1 LITLAC
7 PVCRATLQVIGDSG
21 RCAACGYNSTKRNG
35 VWQLLRPERVDP
47 TDSFLAD
54 YTKIRLAEG
63 RGSADAA
70 FYRNLPD
77 CPDDHPMA
85 WQWGI
90 RRRTFSCFR
99 DRVLPSMG
107 AGLRILDLGA
117 GTGWLSNRLAQLG
130 HQPCAVD
137 LSCNDQDGLEA
148 ARHFGSAWPRVRAE
162 FDHLPFSDAS
172 VDAVVFNAS
181 LHYSADYVTTLQEA
195 LRVLTPEGSLV
206 VLETPVYKLASSG
219 RRMVEERHAAFL
231 KRYGT
236 RSDSMPSIEF
246 LTWSRIEELGAQLCL
261 EWKIVR
267 PWYGIQWALRPWIAR
282 LKKKREPSRFPI
294 LIARR
299 SGARSQGRARQAK

>member
-1 LITLAC
+1 LIALAC
-7 PVCRATLQVIGDSG
+7 PVCRGALEMADDTAHC
-21 RCAACGYNSTKRNG
+21 RACRQTYTKQNS
-35 VWQLLRPERVDP
+35 VWHMLRPERVAP
-47 TDSFLAD
+47 VENFLTD

-107 AGLRILDLGA
+107 ARSRILDLGA

-130 HQPCAVD
+130 HAPCAVD

-162 FDHLPFSDAS
+162 FDHLPFLDAS
-172 VDAVVFNAS
+172 FDAVVFNAS
-181 LHYSADYVTTLQEA
+181 LHYSADYATTLREA
-195 LRVLTPEGSLV
+195 LRVLAPEGSLV

-219 RRMVEERHAAFL
+219 HRMVEERHAAFL

-236 RSDSMPSIEF
+236 RSDSVPSIEF
-246 LTWSRIEELGAQLCL
+246 LTWPGVADIGRQLDVK
-261 EWKIVR
+261 WKIVR

-282 LKKKREPSRFPI
+282 VKMKREPSQFPI
-294 LIARR
+294 LIGRR
-299 SGARSQGRARQAK
+299 HL

>member
-1 LITLAC
+1 LIALAC
-7 PVCRATLQVIGDSG
+7 PLCRGALETTEETAHCRACRHTFRKQ
-21 RCAACGYNSTKRNG
+21 NG
-35 VWQLLRPERVDP
+35 VWQLLRPERIAPVE
-47 TDSFLAD
+47 SFLTD

-85 WQWGI
+85 WQWSI

-99 DRVLPSMG
+99 NRVLPSMG
-107 AGLRILDLGA
+107 ARLRILDLGA

-130 HQPCAVD
+130 HEPCAVD

-148 ARHFGSAWPRVRAE
+148 ARHFGSAWPCVRAE
-162 FDHLPFSDAS
+162 FDRLPFLDAS

-181 LHYSADYVTTLQEA
+181 LHYSADYLTTLREA
-195 LRVLTPEGSLV
+195 LRVLAPAGFLV
-206 VLETPVYKLASSG
+206 VLETPVYKLEASG
-219 RRMVEERHAAFL
+219 RRMVEERHAVFH

-246 LTWSRIEELGAQLCL
+246 LTWPRVAEIGRQLHL
-261 EWKIVR
+261 QWKVVR

-282 LKKKREPSRFPI
+282 VKMKREPSQFPI

-299 SGARSQGRARQAK
+299 HRRDAISG

>member
-1 LITLAC
+1 M
-7 PVCRATLQVIGDSG
+7 
-21 RCAACGYNSTKRNG
+21 
-35 VWQLLRPERVDP
+35 LRPERVAP
-47 TDSFLAD
+47 IENFLAD

-77 CPDDHPMA
+77 CPGDHPMA
-85 WQWGI
+85 WQWSI

-107 AGLRILDLGA
+107 ARLRILDLGA
-117 GTGWLSNRLAQLG
+117 GTGWLSNRLAHLG
-130 HQPCAVD
+130 HEPCAVD

-148 ARHFGSAWPRVRAE
+148 ARHFGSDWPSVRAE
-162 FDHLPFSDAS
+162 FDRLPFLDAS
-172 VDAVVFNAS
+172 VDVVVFNAS
-181 LHYSADYVTTLQEA
+181 LHYSADYLTTLREA
-195 LRVLTPEGSLV
+195 LRVLAPAGFLV
-206 VLETPVYKLASSG
+206 VLETPVYKLESSG

-236 RSDSMPSIEF
+236 RSDSVPSNEF
-246 LTWSRIEELGAQLCL
+246 LTWSRVAEIGRQLDL
-261 EWKIVR
+261 KWKIVR

-282 LKKKREPSRFPI
+282 VKKKREPSQFPI

-299 SGARSQGRARQAK
+299 Q

>member
-1 LITLAC
+1 VLEA
-7 PVCRATLQVIGDSG
+7 IGD
-21 RCAACGYNSTKRNG
+21 RAHCAACGYTSTKQNG
-35 VWQLLRPERVDP
+35 VWQLLRPERAGP
-47 TDSFLAD
+47 IDSFLAD

-99 DRVLPSMG
+99 DRVLPSF
-107 AGLRILDLGA
+107 AGRSRILDLGA

-130 HQPCAVD
+130 HEPCAVD

-148 ARHFGSAWPRVRAE
+148 ARHFGSEWPCIRAE
-162 FDHLPFSDAS
+162 FDHLPFPDAS
-172 VDAVVFNAS
+172 IDAVVFNAS
-181 LHYSADYVTTLQEA
+181 LHYSADYVTTLGEA
-195 LRVLTPEGSLV
+195 LRVLAPGGFLV
-206 VLETPVYKLASSG
+206 VLETPVYQLASSG
-219 RRMVEERHAAFL
+219 HRMVEERHAAFL

-246 LTWSRIEELGAQLCL
+246 LTWSRVAEIGRELHLDFRV
-261 EWKIVR
+261 VR
-267 PWYGIQWALRPWIAR
+267 PWYGIRWALRPWIAR
-282 LKKKREPSRFPI
+282 MKRKREPSRFPI
-294 LIARR
+294 LVARR
-299 SGARSQGRARQAK
+299 HDSR

>member
-1 LITLAC
+1 
-7 PVCRATLQVIGDSG
+7 VCRGALEMAGGSAHCPACHYAATKQ
-21 RCAACGYNSTKRNG
+21 NG
-35 VWQLLRPERVDP
+35 VWQLLRPERLGAVE
-47 TDSFLAD
+47 SFLAD

-63 RGSADAA
+63 RGSADAS

-85 WQWGI
+85 WQWSI

-107 AGLRILDLGA
+107 APLRMLDLGA

-130 HQPCAVD
+130 HEPCAVD

-148 ARHFGSAWPRVRAE
+148 ARHFDSTWLCARAE
-162 FDHLPFSDAS
+162 FDYLPFSDAS

-181 LHYSADYVTTLQEA
+181 LHYSADYVTTLREA
-195 LRVLTPEGSLV
+195 LRVLTPEGFLV

-219 RRMVEERHAAFL
+219 HRMVEERHAAFL

-246 LTWSRIEELGAQLCL
+246 LTWPRVAELGRQLHL
-261 EWKIVR
+261 EWKVLH

-282 LKKKREPSRFPI
+282 LKKKREPSQFPI

-299 SGARSQGRARQAK
+299 LGEERAQDLAR

>member
-1 LITLAC
+1 LIALAC
-7 PVCRATLQVIGDSG
+7 PLCRGALETTEETAHCRACRHTFRKQ
-21 RCAACGYNSTKRNG
+21 NG
-35 VWQLLRPERVDP
+35 VWQLLRPERIAPVE
-47 TDSFLAD
+47 SFLTD

-85 WQWGI
+85 WQWSI

-99 DRVLPSMG
+99 NRVLPSMG
-107 AGLRILDLGA
+107 ARLRILDLGA

-130 HQPCAVD
+130 HEPCAVD

-148 ARHFGSAWPRVRAE
+148 ARHFGSAWPCVRAE
-162 FDHLPFSDAS
+162 FDRLPFLDAS

-195 LRVLTPEGSLV
+195 LRVLTPAGFLV
-206 VLETPVYKLASSG
+206 VLETPVYKLESSG
-219 RRMVEERHAAFL
+219 RRMVEERHAVFL

-246 LTWSRIEELGAQLCL
+246 LTWPRVAEIGRQLHL
-261 EWKIVR
+261 QWKVVR

-282 LKKKREPSRFPI
+282 VKMKREPSQFPI

-299 SGARSQGRARQAK
+299 HRRDAISG